1 MVASFVP
8 EKEETI
14 RKQLEMITE
23 LQNINVQNSY
33 EINSLK
39 DTVASLSAKEVTIA
53 ALTKQLET
61 ADAELKRRQMDS
73 VELTNLRSTNDQV
86 MLELTKL
93 RADHAS
99 AGRELRE
106 IREAHDTLKALHSQ
120 VTMEAD
126 TRSSELTAELTAYK
140 AQASQLKTRVAELE
154 LQGSSLKAEL
164 DTALAHLESRT
175 KDIEFVKTEK
185 CSSERILTE
194 YRENLKRQEQEFEA
208 MMTEQNERIATLGK
222 ELDSVSITFRSA
234 CKAVEDMSVRLRVSK
249 ITNVKTLEDILS
261 ITSAVIRRH
270 EGVLAELDASN
281 TRTYEIQLKADQTRS
296 ELARVKK
303 ELDYCNGEIEERTNA
318 HGSIWRR

>member
-175 KDIEFVKTEK
+175 RILN
-185 CSSERILTE
+185 SSRLKSAPQRGFSRSIERI
-194 YRENLKRQEQEFEA
+194 
-208 MMTEQNERIATLGK
+208 
-222 ELDSVSITFRSA
+222 
-234 CKAVEDMSVRLRVSK
+234 
-249 ITNVKTLEDILS
+249 
-261 ITSAVIRRH
+261 
-270 EGVLAELDASN
+270 
-281 TRTYEIQLKADQTRS
+281 
-296 ELARVKK
+296 
-303 ELDYCNGEIEERTNA
+303 
-318 HGSIWRR
+318 